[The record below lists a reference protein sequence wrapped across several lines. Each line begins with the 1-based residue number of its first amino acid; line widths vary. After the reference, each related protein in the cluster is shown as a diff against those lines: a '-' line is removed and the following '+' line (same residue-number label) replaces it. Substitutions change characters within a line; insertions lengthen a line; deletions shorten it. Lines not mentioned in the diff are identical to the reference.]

1 MLLSFAARFFQQ
13 SVGVCCL
20 LMLAADVHAVSR
32 IKDLTTLEG
41 SRDNQLVGYGLVVGL
56 AGDGDGS
63 SSVMTLES
71 VVNSLQ
77 RFGVEIDPTEVKP
90 NNVAAVMITTDIG
103 PFAKPGT
110 RIDVTVSS
118 IGDAA
123 TIQGGV
129 LLQTPLR
136 GADGVVYAVAQ
147 GPIAVGGFLGGSGGS
162 TVQKNH
168 PTVGRIPG
176 GAIVE
181 RAIPMELFGG
191 GEINLLLRNP
201 DFTTAVRLA
210 RSINDAFPGV
220 AQAMDG
226 DTVNVRI
233 PPEFIGQE
241 INYLAM
247 LDRLE
252 VEPDMTAR
260 VIINERTG
268 TIVAT
273 HNVRISKVAI
283 SHGSLTVTIAQ
294 TNEVSQPGGLAPE
307 GGGGPP
313 AALGDAATAAPGG
326 QTVAFANTDT
336 DVQEQRGSFQ
346 VIEDLPTIDRLTTA
360 LNALGVTTRD
370 MMSILQSLKTA
381 GALQAELILN

>member
-1 MLLSFAARFFQQ
+1 MRWLVISLFLATSCLSA
-13 SVGVCCL
+13 
-20 LMLAADVHAVSR
+20 SR
-32 IKDLTTLEG
+32 IKDLAAVEG
-41 SRDNQLVGYGLVVGL
+41 SRDNQLIGYGLVVGL
-56 AGDGDGS
+56 AGDGDSS

-71 VVNSLQ
+71 VVNSLR
-77 RFGVEIDPTEVKP
+77 RFGVDVDADEVKP
-90 NNVAAVMITTDIG
+90 KNVAAVMITTDIG
-103 PFAKPGT
+103 PFAQPGT

-147 GPIAVGGFLGGSGGS
+147 GPIAVGGFLGGAGGS
-162 TVQKNH
+162 TVQENH

-181 RAIPMELFGG
+181 REIPHNLFQ
-191 GEINLLLRNP
+191 NRQLNFLLRNP

-210 RSINDAFPGV
+210 EAVNLAFPGV
-220 AQAMDG
+220 AQAVDA
-226 DTVNVRI
+226 DTINVHI
-233 PPEFIGQE
+233 PEQFVGQE
-241 INYLAM
+241 VNYLAA
-247 LDRLE
+247 LNRLT
-252 VEPDMTAR
+252 VEPDMTAK

-283 SHGSLTVTIAQ
+283 SHGSLTLTIAQ
-294 TNEVSQPGGLAPE
+294 SNQVSQPGALAPE
-307 GGGGPP
+307 GGGG
-313 AALGDAATAAPGG
+313 GATVTPDGATLAPGG
-326 QTVAFANTDT
+326 QTVAYANTDT
-336 DVQEQRGSFQ
+336 DVVEQRGGFQ
-346 VIEDLPTIDRLTTA
+346 VIEELPTIDQLTTA

-370 MMSILQSLKTA
+370 MMSIFQSLKTA